1 MNSLPIK
8 DKDKFFNELNKF
20 GYVTISNLMDSASLD
35 YANTVLQEKLNV
47 EELQREKI
55 PGLSMGNLA
64 IKSCFLHQKLWE
76 EMKDKGLIDL
86 LTQHFSNHKYVSFGG
101 NLNLPGS
108 KKQRLHVDTTD
119 DNLTINISLVD
130 VTVENGAVSVVD
142 TNMLK
147 PHTTLEMFR
156 KKLYKQEKAICSN
169 KGDVLLRFSSAWHR
183 GNINFSKT
191 PRMMLSFTLR
201 RDFPYGSQEDKDR
214 NLIVNKMEDSD
225 IEFSGNIYPDNA
237 FGRLMELADYR
248 IPRIVKGFNHFRNII
263 KGQ

>member
-1 MNSLPIK
+1 MSSLPIK

-20 GYVTISNLMDSASLD
+20 GYVTINSLMDSASLD
-35 YANTVLQEKLNV
+35 YANKALHKKFNFK
-47 EELQREKI
+47 ELQKKKI

-86 LTQHFSNHKYVSFGG
+86 VSQHFSDHKYVSFGG

-108 KKQRLHVDTTD
+108 RKQRLHIDSD
-119 DNLTINISLVD
+119 EDNLTINIPLVD

-147 PHTTLEMFR
+147 PHTTLEIFR

-201 RDFPYGSQEDKDR
+201 RDWPYGSQEDKDR
-214 NLIVNKMEDSD
+214 NLISNKTEDSD
-225 IEFSGNIYPDNA
+225 IDFSGNIYPENA
-237 FGRLMELADYR
+237 FGRLMELTDYR
-248 IPRIVKGFNHFRNII
+248 IPKIVKGFNHFRNII
-263 KGQ
+263 KGK

>member
-1 MNSLPIK
+1 MSSLPIK

-20 GYVTISNLMDSASLD
+20 GYVTINSLMDSASLD
-35 YANTVLQEKLNV
+35 YANKALHKKFNFK
-47 EELQREKI
+47 ELQKKKI

-76 EMKDKGLIDL
+76 EMKDNGLIDL
-86 LTQHFSNHKYVSFGG
+86 VSQHFSDHKYVSFGG

-108 KKQRLHVDTTD
+108 RKQRLHIDSD
-119 DNLTINISLVD
+119 EDNLTINIPLVD

-147 PHTTLEMFR
+147 PHTTLEIFR
-156 KKLYKQEKAICSN
+156 KKLYKQEKAISSN
-169 KGDVLLRFSSAWHR
+169 IGDVLLRFSSAWHR

-201 RDFPYGSQEDKDR
+201 RDWPYGSQEDKDR
-214 NLIVNKMEDSD
+214 NLISNKTEDSD
-225 IEFSGNIYPDNA
+225 IDFSGNIYPENA
-237 FGRLMELADYR
+237 FGRLMELTDYR
-248 IPRIVKGFNHFRNII
+248 IPKIVKGFNHFRNII
-263 KGQ
+263 KGK

>member
-1 MNSLPIK
+1 MNPLSTI
-8 DKDKFFNELNKF
+8 DKNKFFNELNEV
-20 GYVTISNLMDSASLD
+20 GYITINNLMSSSSLD
-35 YANTVLQEKLNV
+35 YVNKVLHENLKL
-47 EELQREKI
+47 EELHRKKI

-64 IKSCFLHQKLWE
+64 IKSCFLHQKLWDE
-76 EMKDKGLIDL
+76 IKDNGLIDFL
-86 LTQHFSNHKYVSFGG
+86 SEHFSEHKYVSFGG

-108 KKQRLHVDTTD
+108 KKQRLHIDTGD
-119 DNLTINISLVD
+119 DNLTINIPLVD

-142 TNMLK
+142 TNMSN
-147 PHTTLEMFR
+147 PPNTLELFR
-156 KKLYKQEKAICSN
+156 KKLYKKEKPICSN

-225 IEFSGNIYPDNA
+225 IEFSGNIYPDNS
-237 FGRLMELADYR
+237 FGRFMELADNR
-248 IPRIVKGFNHFRNII
+248 IPNIVKGFNHFRNII